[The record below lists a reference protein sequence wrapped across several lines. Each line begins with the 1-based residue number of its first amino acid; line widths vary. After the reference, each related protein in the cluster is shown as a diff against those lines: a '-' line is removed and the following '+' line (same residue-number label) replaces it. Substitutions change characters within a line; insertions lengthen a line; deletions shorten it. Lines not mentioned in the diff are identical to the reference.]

1 MRFFLLKSQYRSPID
16 FSSAL
21 VEDAHTGLT
30 RLYNALKEVAPDE
43 QPLDWNEKHAAK
55 FKEAMDDDFNTALAV
70 SVLFELA
77 NEVNSTKSPELA
89 RQLKKLGGV
98 LGLLQLNPEKF
109 IKGAV
114 EGVDA
119 AWVEEMIQKRKDAK
133 KNKDFGTADAIRQE
147 LKDKGI
153 VLEDKPGGITEWK
166 KA

>member
-1 MRFFLLKSQYRSPID
+1 MKS
-16 FSSAL
+16 
-21 VEDAHTGLT
+21 T
-30 RLYNALKEVAPDE
+30 RLNS
-43 QPLDWNEKHAAK
+43 
-55 FKEAMDDDFNTALAV
+55 KEAMDDDFNTALAV

-89 RQLKKLGGV
+89 RQLKKLGEV

-153 VLEDKPGGITEWK
+153 VLETSRAELLNGRRPKPWQMS
-166 KA
+166 

>member
-1 MRFFLLKSQYRSPID
+1 
-16 FSSAL
+16 
-21 VEDAHTGLT
+21 
-30 RLYNALKEVAPDE
+30 
-43 QPLDWNEKHAAK
+43 
-55 FKEAMDDDFNTALAV
+55 MDDDYNTLLAL

-89 RQLKKLGGV
+89 RQLKKLGEV